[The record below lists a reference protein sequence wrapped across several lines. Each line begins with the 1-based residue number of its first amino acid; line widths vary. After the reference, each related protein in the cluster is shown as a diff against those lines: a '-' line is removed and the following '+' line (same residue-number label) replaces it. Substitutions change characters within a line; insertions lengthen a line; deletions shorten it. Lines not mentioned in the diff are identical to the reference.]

1 MIMARGESKN
11 PIRALE
17 FIRHAAHVVVR
28 FERLL
33 KSLVRLLALYWINAP
48 ASNGQRDAPNPKVV
62 ALAVLPGIGQDM
74 MQLPRG

>member
-17 FIRHAAHVVVR
+17 FIRHAAHVVVA

-33 KSLVRLLALYWINAP
+33 KSLVPLRSLYWIDAP
-48 ASNGQRDAPNPKVV
+48 ASNGMRRTRRSWR
-62 ALAVLPGIGQDM
+62 LPCYSCIGQDM
-74 MQLPRG
+74 MQLQRG